1 MCLEDYQKSA
11 NVHNYIK
18 KELKKNI
25 LKPGVSLHEI
35 TRFIE
40 DTIKEKMD
48 YDPRCPLKA
57 GIAFPVSLSV
67 NKRVAHYT
75 LPLYAKKYIL
85 QEKDILKIDYGIH
98 KNGYIIDSAFS
109 YSACPDY
116 QELLKIGEK
125 TTDFAVSL
133 CKIDTYLSD
142 IGVQIEEYVQSKEII
157 INNNV
162 VPLTTIKNL
171 FGHNIKKFQIHGG
184 KMIPSYKI
192 PYIYNEKIKVNEV
205 YALEPFI
212 STGDRMIYS
221 KAPYTMYELN
231 KYNNSSLLDK
241 QEKQLLFDIKKQY
254 GHLTFC
260 DRYLKQDLKF
270 QNKKLLHSLIKK
282 NSIKKEASIYIHNG
296 LTTQF
301 ESNVYILSNKTI
313 RLT

>member
-11 NVHNYIK
+11 KVHNYIK

-35 TRFIE
+35 TKFIE
-40 DTIKEKMD
+40 NTIKTKMN
-48 YDPRCPLKA
+48 YDPSYPLKA

-75 LPLYAKKYIL
+75 LPLNAKKYIL
-85 QEKDILKIDYGIH
+85 KEDDILKIDYGIH
-98 KNGYIIDSAFS
+98 KNGYIIDSAFT

-133 CKIDTYLSD
+133 CKIDTHLSD
-142 IGVQIEEYVQSKEII
+142 IGIQIEEYVQSKEINI
-157 INNNV
+157 HNNFIQLN
-162 VPLTTIKNL
+162 TIKNL
-171 FGHNIKKFQIHGG
+171 FGHNIKRFQIHGG
-184 KMIPSYKI
+184 KLIPSYKI
-192 PYIYNEKIKVNEV
+192 PQIYNEKIKENEV

-212 STGDRMIYS
+212 STGNRMIYS

-231 KYNNSSLLDK
+231 KDNNSSLLNK
-241 QEKQLLFDIKKQY
+241 QEKKLLFDIKKQY

-260 DRYLKQDLKF
+260 DRYLKEDLKF
-270 QNKKLLHSLIKK
+270 QNRKLLNSLIKK
-282 NSIKKEASIYIHNG
+282 NTIIKEPSLYIHDG

-301 ESNVYILSNKTI
+301 ESNVYISPKKTI